1 MVSKPMVTV
10 THIKEIGLMTRQMDT
25 VDFRRLMVT
34 CMKELGN
41 KVWLMDSELI
51 RHVMVR
57 FIVVTGRM
65 ISKTGMVRKSGLMVP
80 IMRAL
85 SEMV

>member
-10 THIKEIGLMTRQMDT
+10 THIKEIGLMTRQMDK
-25 VDFRRLMVT
+25 VDFSRLMVT